1 MAEKGLYAL
10 RRRKGLWQVVFDGQ
24 AGQFKHEKGAEYV
37 ARLLVER
44 GPIHA
49 LELAAKAGGGGVA
62 SPGGQAGRTRK
73 RRAEASLRE
82 VMEVGGRIQ
91 ERSPALD
98 DNEARQR
105 LLDYRR
111 RCERVVMNKNVSES
125 SRAAAQRDLDTI
137 VKFLRSQPGRPTNNA
152 QRAARAVRMAIKRF
166 HHSLSTAVDAR
177 GKPDRVL
184 AAFAAHLQRH
194 LVIPSARYSS
204 PRARKARGEMA
215 GSFVYEAPAGVGWKT

>member
-1 MAEKGLYAL
+1 M
-10 RRRKGLWQVVFDGQ
+10 VFDGQ

-49 LELAAKAGGGGVA
+49 LELATKGGGGLA
-62 SPGGQAGRTRK
+62 SPGQAGRMRK

-82 VMEVGGRIQ
+82 VMELGGRVQ

-98 DNEARQR
+98 DSEARQR

-111 RCERVVMNKNVSES
+111 RCEAVVMDKNVSES
-125 SRAAAQRDLDTI
+125 NRAAAQRDLEMI
-137 VKFLRSQPGRPTNNA
+137 VKFLRSQPGRPTDNA

-166 HHSLSTAVDAR
+166 HHMCIGRAILYGIKRSIQ
-177 GKPDRVL
+177 VL
-184 AAFAAHLQRH
+184 NE
-194 LVIPSARYSS
+194 SGGT
-204 PRARKARGEMA
+204 RASYDMGDYELALGLTEKALGR
-215 GSFVYEAPAGVGWKT
+215 S

>member
-1 MAEKGLYAL
+1 L

-24 AGQFKHEKGAEYV
+24 AGQFRHEKGAEYV

-49 LELAAKAGGGGVA
+49 LELGAKAGGGLA
-62 SPGGQAGRTRK
+62 SSGGQAGRTRK

-98 DNEARQR
+98 ESEARQR

-111 RCERVVMNKNVSES
+111 RCEAVVMDKTAPES
-125 SRAAAQRDLDTI
+125 KRAAAQRDLETI

-166 HHSLSTAVDAR
+166 HRNLNTAVDAR
-177 GKPDRVL
+177 GKADRVL

-194 LVIPSARYSS
+194 LLIPSGRYSS

-215 GSFVYEAPAGVGWKT
+215 GSFVYEAPQNVMWKT